1 MALPNVGGIIQS
13 LEGLKRTKR
22 QRKGECPFCLAAE
35 LGHWFSLALGLGL
48 TSLALLVLRPS
59 DLDYNLYQ

>member
-1 MALPNVGGIIQS
+1 MALLKVGGIIQS

-22 QRKGECPFCLAAE
+22 WRKGEFPFCLSAE

-48 TSLALLVLRPS
+48 ISLALLVLTSLALLVLRP
-59 DLDYNLYQ
+59 